1 MVADNNRILTLKE
14 LLEDVTLS
22 GEESLT
28 TQIHSLLWKLIV
40 TFQLRPGQMISEK
53 ELSGLF
59 KASKTPVREA
69 IIRLEEAGLVN
80 IVPKSGTYVT
90 PIRIGTYIEACFIR
104 LQLEIGAVRRAASN
118 ANDSRRQDEIDDIIE
133 QQIAALKADDQP
145 TFFALDEG
153 LHAAF
158 FRMAGVPGAWDVLR
172 RTQAEVYRIRHLKR
186 AHRIRRGEKVL
197 ADHQRIVEAI
207 RQGDADLAEKSL
219 VEHIGPLEGEIRDL
233 SVNTE
238 LLEFIETQGQ
248 GTSRPRQRSQPPR

>member
-1 MVADNNRILTLKE
+1 MAADSKGTSPLQE
-14 LLEDVTLS
+14 LLEGVSLS
-22 GEESLT
+22 GDESLT
-28 TQIHSLLWKLIV
+28 TQIHGLLWQLIV
-40 TFQLRPGQMISEK
+40 TFKLKPGQLISEK

-80 IVPKSGTYVT
+80 IVPKSGTYVS
-90 PIRIGTYIEACFIR
+90 PVRIGTYIEACFIR
-104 LQLEIGAVRRAASN
+104 LQLEIGAVRRAASSTS
-118 ANDSRRQDEIDDIIE
+118 DSHHQSELDDIIA
-133 QQIAALKADDQP
+133 QQVAALETDDQQ
-145 TFFALDEG
+145 TFFSLDEG

-207 RQGDADLAEKSL
+207 RHGDADQAEKAL
-219 VEHIGPLEGEIRDL
+219 VEHIGPLEGEIREL
-233 SVNTE
+233 SANTE

-248 GTSRPRQRSQPPR
+248 GTNRSRNRS

>member
-1 MVADNNRILTLKE
+1 MANDKNKPDTLEE
-14 LLEDVTLS
+14 LLDGVTLS
-22 GEESLT
+22 SEESLT
-28 TQIHSLLWKLIV
+28 TQIHTLLWQLIV
-40 TFQLRPGQMISEK
+40 TFKLRPGQMISEK

-90 PIRIGTYIEACFIR
+90 PVRIGTYIEACFIR
-104 LQLEIGAVRRAASN
+104 LQLEIGAVRRAAFN
-118 ANDSRRQDEIDDIIE
+118 RQDTRHQAELDTIIDK
-133 QQIAALKADDQP
+133 QIAALEIDDQP

-186 AHRIRRGEKVL
+186 THRIRRCEKVL
-197 ADHQRIVEAI
+197 TDHQQIVEAI
-207 RQGDADLAEKSL
+207 RQGDADLAENAL

-238 LLEFIETQGQ
+238 LLEFIESQGQ
-248 GTSRPRQRSQPPR
+248 GTRSRQRSQS